1 MLKNTKE
8 IIKKNFFFRLFP
20 WDYSHPA
27 GSDLY
32 TTCKRK
38 MMDSSSDA
46 DQEYIYFMGPETSP
60 SLRCKPNLSI

>member
-1 MLKNTKE
+1 MLFPSVGVYMLKNTKE

-32 TTCKRK
+32 IYTLWGQKRLLHC
-38 MMDSSSDA
+38 A
-46 DQEYIYFMGPETSP
+46 
-60 SLRCKPNLSI
+60 

>member
-32 TTCKRK
+32 IYTLWGQKRLLHCVANQICQF
-38 MMDSSSDA
+38 DRA
-46 DQEYIYFMGPETSP
+46 LLGYP
-60 SLRCKPNLSI
+60 LL